1 MASSGSFNTSGY
13 DGRYLRFEWSVS
25 SQSTSSNS
33 TKINWSLK
41 GAGGSSYTWYMAGAF
56 KVQID
61 GNTVYSSSDRIQL
74 YNGTTVASGTY
85 TLNHNSAGK
94 KSFSAY
100 AEAGIYTYAV
110 NCSGSGNWNLPD
122 IARAAVI
129 KSAPDFNDTQN
140 PTVTYSN
147 PAGTAVSTLQIAIVS
162 PSNENTVYAAYR
174 DISKTGTSYTFNLTA
189 AERQTLYNATINSKT
204 LPVRFKI
211 KTVIGGTTLY
221 SNADKTL
228 TMVDCYPTFN
238 AAYLDTKASTVAAT
252 GNNQL
257 IVRNNSTLRVNVTSA
272 AAYKNATLK
281 TAKAV
286 VLGAATTAN
295 ITNRSATLNIGT
307 VDTAQDFDM
316 PVTVTDS
323 RGYTATITLKVHV
336 LNWTAPTAI
345 ITLARHNNYY
355 SETDLKVDASYA
367 DKIQNNVLAIKA
379 RYKKTSASDWSAY
392 ITLQDNVTQQ
402 LTLDNTF
409 AWDVQ
414 VVVSDNF
421 GSTTYNLVLNRG
433 MPLAF
438 FDDQKSSVAINGF
451 PDYEEAL
458 EIFGRLFVNNED
470 IVSKFTGIGGAAK
483 AATTNDW
490 NTACGILSGLYMGS
504 NMSNAPAA
512 SSNWFFVFHMVHN
525 NLYQRQI
532 AYDFF
537 GINVWTRRMD
547 NGTWGSWVRV
557 DLSSTYSTN
566 EMAVGEWTD
575 GSPVYKKT
583 YTKRTTNA
591 SSSASYT
598 LALGIQNLDKIIKV
612 EGTRSL
618 MYYTG
623 AGQPI
628 RTILGIPHSNFPTSS
643 DYITFAARPDSSDIR
658 IEWDLFGSGDNNPLD
673 DTITV
678 YYTKSSS

>member
-13 DGRYLRFEWSVS
+13 SGRYLRFEWSVA

-41 GAGGSSYTWYMAGAF
+41 GAGGSTTNWYMSGPF

-61 GNTVYSSSDRIQL
+61 GNTVYSSNDRIQL
-74 YNGTTVASGTY
+74 YNGTPVASGTY

-100 AEAGIYTYAV
+100 AEGAIWAFAV
-110 NCSGSGNWNLPD
+110 NCSGSGSWNLPD

-147 PAGTAVSTLQIAIVS
+147 PAGTAVSTLQIAIVN

-174 DISKTGTSYTFNLTA
+174 DISKTGTSYTFNLTQ
-189 AERQTLYNATINSKT
+189 AERQKFYTATANSKT

-228 TMVDCYPTFN
+228 TMVDCYPVFN
-238 AAYLDTKASTVAAT
+238 AAYLDTKSQTVAAT

-257 IVRNNSTLRVNVTSA
+257 IVRNNSTLRVNVT
-272 AAYKNATLK
+272 NASTFKGATVK
-281 TAKAV
+281 TAKTV
-286 VLGAATTAN
+286 VLGTTKTAN
-295 ITNRSATLNIGT
+295 ITNGSATINVGT

-323 RGYTATITLKVHV
+323 RGYTATITLKVKV

-438 FDDQKSSVAINGF
+438 FDDKKSSVAINGF
-451 PDYEEAL
+451 PDYDESL
-458 EIFGRLFVNNED
+458 EVFGRLFVNNED
-470 IVSKFTGIGGAAK
+470 IVSKFTGIGGVARS
-483 AATTNDW
+483 AATSSW
-490 NTACGILSGLYMGS
+490 NTACKTLSGIYMGS
-504 NMSNAPAA
+504 NMSNAPGNSA
-512 SSNWFFVFHMVHN
+512 NWFFVLHMAHN
-525 NLYQRQI
+525 DKYQRQL
-532 AYDFF
+532 AFDFF
-537 GINVWTRRMD
+537 SLNIWTRRMD
-547 NGTWGSWVRV
+547 NGTWGAWEQV
-557 DLSSTYSTN
+557 
-566 EMAVGEWTD
+566 
-575 GSPVYKKT
+575 
-583 YTKRTTNA
+583 
-591 SSSASYT
+591 
-598 LALGIQNLDKIIKV
+598 
-612 EGTRSL
+612 
-618 MYYTG
+618 
-623 AGQPI
+623 
-628 RTILGIPHSNFPTSS
+628 H
-643 DYITFAARPDSSDIR
+643 
-658 IEWDLFGSGDNNPLD
+658 
-673 DTITV
+673 
-678 YYTKSSS
+678 

>member
-13 DGRYLRFEWSVS
+13 DGRYLRFEWSVA

-41 GAGGSSYTWYMAGAF
+41 GAGGSTTSWYMAGNF
-56 KVQID
+56 KVTID
-61 GNTVYSSSDRIQL
+61 GATVYSSSNRIQL

-110 NCSGSGNWNLPD
+110 NCSGSGSWSLPD

-129 KSAPDFNDTQN
+129 KSAPNFNDTQN
-140 PTVTYSN
+140 PKVEYAN

-174 DISKTGTSYTFNLTA
+174 NISKTGTSYTFNFTQAELNGLYTA
-189 AERQTLYNATINSKT
+189 TANSKT

-211 KTVIGGTTLY
+211 KTIIGGTTLY
-221 SNADKTL
+221 SNADRTL
-228 TMVDCYPTFN
+228 TMVDCYPVFN
-238 AAYLDTKASTVAAT
+238 AAYLDTKADTVDAT

-257 IVRNNSTLRVNVTSA
+257 IVRNNSTLRVNVT
-272 AAYKNATLK
+272 NASTFKGATVK

-286 VLGAATTAN
+286 VLGATTTAN
-295 ITNRSATLNIGT
+295 ITNGSATLNIGT

-323 RGYTATITLKVHV
+323 RGYYATITLKVKV

-345 ITLARHNNYY
+345 ITLARHNNFY
-355 SETDLKVDASYA
+355 SETDLKVDANYA
-367 DKIQNNVLAIKA
+367 SEIQNNVLTIRA
-379 RYKKTSASDWSAY
+379 RYKKTSDSDWSAS
-392 ITLQDNVTQQ
+392 ITLQDNVTTL
-402 LTLDNTF
+402 LTLDNTY

-438 FDDQKSSVAINGF
+438 FDDKKSSVAINGF
-451 PDYEEAL
+451 PDYDESL
-458 EIFGRLFVNNED
+458 EVFGRLFVNNED

-483 AATTNDW
+483 SAATSNW
-490 NTACGILSGLYMGS
+490 NTACGILTGIYMGS
-504 NMSNAPAA
+504 NMSNAPGNSA
-512 SSNWFFVFHMVHN
+512 NWFFVLHMVHN
-525 NLYQRQI
+525 DKYQRQL
-532 AYDFF
+532 AFDFF
-537 GINVWTRRMD
+537 STQIWTRRMD
-547 NGTWGSWVRV
+547 NGTWGAWEQV
-557 DLSSTYSTN
+557 
-566 EMAVGEWTD
+566 
-575 GSPVYKKT
+575 
-583 YTKRTTNA
+583 
-591 SSSASYT
+591 
-598 LALGIQNLDKIIKV
+598 
-612 EGTRSL
+612 
-618 MYYTG
+618 
-623 AGQPI
+623 
-628 RTILGIPHSNFPTSS
+628 H
-643 DYITFAARPDSSDIR
+643 
-658 IEWDLFGSGDNNPLD
+658 
-673 DTITV
+673 
-678 YYTKSSS
+678 

>member
-13 DGRYLRFEWSVS
+13 DGRYLRFEWSVA

-41 GAGGSSYTWYMAGAF
+41 GAGGASGYWYMAGNF
-56 KVQID
+56 KVIID
-61 GNTVYSSSDRIQL
+61 GATVYSSSGRIQL
-74 YNGTTVASGTY
+74 YNNTTVASGTY

-100 AEAGIYTYAV
+100 AEAGIYTVAV
-110 NCSGSGNWNLPD
+110 NCSGSGSWNLPD
-122 IARAAVI
+122 IARAATI

-162 PSNENTVYAAYR
+162 PSNESTVYAAYR
-174 DISKTGTSYTFNLTA
+174 DISKTGTSYTFNLTQ
-189 AERQTLYNATINSKT
+189 AERQKFYTATANSKT

-228 TMVDCYPTFN
+228 TMVDYYPVFN
-238 AAYLDTKASTVAAT
+238 AAYLDTKSQTVAAT

-257 IVRNNSTLRVNVTSA
+257 IVRNNSTLRVNVT
-272 AAYKNATLK
+272 NASTFKGATVK

-286 VLGAATTAN
+286 VLGATTTAN
-295 ITNRSATLNIGT
+295 ITNGSATLNIGT
-307 VDTAQDFDM
+307 VDTAQNFDM

-323 RGYTATITLKVHV
+323 RGYTATITLKVQV

-345 ITLARHNNYY
+345 ITLQRHNNFY
-355 SETDLKVDASYA
+355 SETDLKVDANYA
-367 DKIQNNVLAIKA
+367 SEIKNNVLTIQA
-379 RYKKTSASDWSAY
+379 RYKKTSASEWSAY

-438 FDDQKSSVAINGF
+438 FDDKKSSVAINGF
-451 PDYEEAL
+451 PDYDESL
-458 EIFGRLFVNNED
+458 EVFGRLFVNNED
-470 IVSKFTGIGGAAK
+470 IVSKFTGIGGVARS
-483 AATTNDW
+483 AATSSW
-490 NTACGILSGLYMGS
+490 NTACKTLSGIYMGS
-504 NMSNAPAA
+504 NMSNAPGN
-512 SSNWFFVFHMVHN
+512 STNWFFVLHMAHN
-525 NLYQRQI
+525 DKYQRQL
-532 AYDFF
+532 AFDFF
-537 GINVWTRRMD
+537 SLNIWTRRMD
-547 NGTWGSWVRV
+547 NGTWGAWEQV
-557 DLSSTYSTN
+557 
-566 EMAVGEWTD
+566 
-575 GSPVYKKT
+575 
-583 YTKRTTNA
+583 
-591 SSSASYT
+591 
-598 LALGIQNLDKIIKV
+598 
-612 EGTRSL
+612 
-618 MYYTG
+618 
-623 AGQPI
+623 
-628 RTILGIPHSNFPTSS
+628 H
-643 DYITFAARPDSSDIR
+643 
-658 IEWDLFGSGDNNPLD
+658 
-673 DTITV
+673 
-678 YYTKSSS
+678 